1 MRLFEASLQELNIES
16 ELVRSVHFKWGRE
29 ARPLLKSLKGLPA
42 DHMIKWICRT
52 SSYEGLACEW
62 SLALAFES
70 GLKLKI
76 PVRAEYIRALLAEL
90 QRILWGFHYLSMT
103 FKALGDEPRV
113 QQAMRLREFLFQSLE
128 IFTGSRVLPQV
139 IVVGG
144 VERDLS
150 VGDIRKF
157 REVLKNIEFEM
168 RLFFRD
174 LSDEALFLR
183 RLKGVLTLSSD
194 KLASIGWEGPVLQA
208 SGQDVDRRSRSPYG
222 VYQDLTVKRF
232 VPGNEGNSS
241 DDALARFQAVLFQI
255 RQSVNLCYHLIVSFP
270 DGEYRMDTGLIETNK
285 LKSRGTVEGATG
297 SIHTVLE
304 NGEVKILT
312 NSIRVRPHLESLLE
326 GLYWHDFDLGL
337 ASLGFSFEEADVQ

>member
-1 MRLFEASLQELNIES
+1 
-16 ELVRSVHFKWGRE
+16 
-29 ARPLLKSLKGLPA
+29 
-42 DHMIKWICRT
+42 MIKWICRT

-70 GLKLKI
+70 ALKIKI

-103 FKALGDEPRV
+103 FRSLGDEPRV
-113 QQAMRLREFLFQSLE
+113 QQALRLREFLFQSLE
-128 IFTGSRVLPQV
+128 IFTGSRILPQV

-183 RLKGVLTLSSD
+183 RLKGVLPLSSES
-194 KLASIGWEGPVLQA
+194 LSAVGWEGPVLQA
-208 SGQDVDRRSRSPYG
+208 SGQDVDRRSRTPYG
-222 VYQDLTVKRF
+222 VYQELAVKRF

-241 DDALARFQAVLFQI
+241 EDALARFQAVLFQI

-270 DGEYRMDTGLIETNK
+270 EGEHRMKIEGLDPK
-285 LKSRGTVEGATG
+285 QVKSRGTVEGATG
-297 SIHTVLE
+297 SIHSIIE

-312 NSIRVRPHLESLLE
+312 NSIRVRPHLEKLLV
-326 GLYWHDFDLGL
+326 GLHWDDFDLAL